1 MAETNSLLNC
11 RTGYSVPG
19 VRIPPSPQELQG
31 RAWQVV
37 FPPDFMFDFE
47 KLEVYQI
54 AKGVVTDSLKIIY
67 SNAALDTYIK
77 EQWKKASMDILLNLA
92 EGTGRMTNADKKH
105 YITISRSAVFE
116 CVTILQILGETGGLP
131 LTEAQGLYERYEK
144 ISKMLLGMYRSHE

>member
-1 MAETNSLLNC
+1 
-11 RTGYSVPG
+11 
-19 VRIPPSPQELQG
+19 
-31 RAWQVV
+31 
-37 FPPDFMFDFE
+37 MFDFE

-67 SNAALDTYIK
+67 SNASLDPYIK
-77 EQWKKASMDILLNLA
+77 EQWKKASLDILLNLA

-116 CVTILQILGETGGLP
+116 CVTILQILGETGSLP